1 MQRNYVAYHVHD
13 DCSLLDSCT
22 KYTEYI
28 DRAVELGQKAIAIT
42 NHGNVYNWL
51 ERKIYAE
58 EHGIK
63 MLTGME
69 CYVTEDACDGT
80 EDKRHADNYHTIL
93 IAKNP
98 DGEKELFRLFDTSS
112 KPDHQYYKK
121 RISMNELFAMSDNI

>member
-1 MQRNYVAYHVHD
+1 MNNYVAYHVHD

-28 DRAVELGQKAIAIT
+28 DKAIELGQKAIAIT

-63 MLTGME
+63 MLIGME
-69 CYVTEDACDGT
+69 CYDGYSIVLRSLRLCENACDIYDSLG
-80 EDKRHADNYHTIL
+80 
-93 IAKNP
+93 AKICKLL
-98 DGEKELFRLFDTSS
+98 DL
-112 KPDHQYYKK
+112 
-121 RISMNELFAMSDNI
+121 